1 MGALDANFLT
11 QFTVSAYSHP
21 TPQTHQ
27 LIVTNETATLPTD
40 ATDTT
45 VPTATLPTDATDTTV
60 PTSAGFIIAAYS
72 FMDMATVLIAVTVFL
87 V

>member
-1 MGALDANFLT
+1 MGALDMNFLT
-11 QFTVSAYSHP
+11 VLFTVSACLLP
-21 TPQTHQ
+21 PQTHQ
-27 LIVTNETATLPTD
+27 LIVTNETATLPM
-40 ATDTT
+40 
-45 VPTATLPTDATDTTV
+45 DATDTTV